1 MATKEVTE
9 PTEVPAKKGKKK
21 ILLIAGP
28 LVVVLAA
35 AWFLVGPGKSKGP
48 VEPLAPIPGAV
59 VALEPLTLNLAD
71 GRLLRLGLAL
81 QMEKTSEK
89 DKDFSGAMALDEAIT
104 LLGTRTYAE
113 LSAPGGRDKAKADL
127 SALVVARYEHGVLG
141 VMFTEFLMQ

>member
-1 MATKEVTE
+1 MATKEVTD
-9 PTEVPAKKGKKK
+9 PAEVSTKPGKKK

-35 AWFLVGPGKSKGP
+35 GWFFVGPGKGKGAA
-48 VEPLAPIPGAV
+48 EKLAPIPGAV

-104 LLGTRTYAE
+104 LLGARTFAQ
-113 LSAPGGRDKAKADL
+113 LSAPGGREKAKAEL
-127 SALVVARYEHGVLG
+127 STRVVERYKHGVLG
-141 VMFTEFLMQ
+141 VLFTEFLMQ